1 MLLFIFSC
9 VLFFPRFFYFCIEVS
24 EKKIFIKNMVIFILL
39 SKFFFKNCE
48 VKLLFLK
55 KSELS
60 TSLLKAPSR
69 HKKFFHQI
77 KIETFFIKIFFK
89 FKWPWQEEVSIL
101 DSNVLDLIKKL
112 DLVFSKIGSNTLNRL
127 KITTT
132 INRMYRFDLF

>member
-1 MLLFIFSC
+1 MKSFLKKK
-9 VLFFPRFFYFCIEVS
+9 S
-24 EKKIFIKNMVIFILL
+24 EKKIFIKNMIIFILL
-39 SKFFFKNCE
+39 SRSLFKNCE

-55 KSELS
+55 KSELAS
-60 TSLLKAPSR
+60 NILKAPSR

-89 FKWPWQEEVSIL
+89 FKQSCREEVPIL
-101 DSNVLDLIKKL
+101 DSNILNLIRKL

-132 INRMYRFDLF
+132 INQMHRFDLF